1 MNETELE
8 EGEILETVAG
18 SENTFELFASN
29 EPKQDDWDEHPKMA
43 ELLTTGK
50 SRLQKIGFSSPNA
63 GTGNVTMHQIA
74 RTHNIKLPKKRTDA
88 EPILLRALAIARIKQ
103 LEKDA
108 SDKYEDTKAASK

>member
-1 MNETELE
+1 MNGTEPE

-18 SENTFELFASN
+18 SENTFDLFESN
-29 EPKQDDWDEHPKMA
+29 EPKQDWDEHPKMA

-50 SRLQKIGFSSPNA
+50 SRLKEIGFSSPNA
-63 GTGNVTMHQIA
+63 GTGNKTMHQIA
-74 RTHNIKLPKKRTDA
+74 RTHNIRLPKKRTDA

-103 LEKDA
+103 LEKGA